1 MKNKPVYV
9 YKGEA
14 LASYNFGEDHPFGP
28 DRHHAFHAELEAAK
42 LGSSVHYASPKKAV
56 VDDLVLFHTVD
67 YVDFVSTVSDKHTG
81 YLDQGDTPIFPGV
94 FEAASYVVGTT
105 LAAVDVLM
113 HGDADRAF
121 IPIAGMHHAARDK
134 AAGFCVFNDC
144 GVAIEYLRK
153 KYHIQRI
160 AYIDI
165 DAHHGDGIFYAFE
178 NDPDLLFADIHQDG
192 QTLYPGT
199 GKADEQGKGIAEGS
213 KLNIPM
219 AAGSN
224 DSDFKTVWPK
234 VMEFLDVA
242 KPEFIIFQCG
252 ADSLSGDPITQ
263 LNYSEESHAHASR
276 GLIQLAEQYSKGRI
290 IATGGGGYNMK
301 NLARA
306 WTEVVKVFVE
316 TN

>member
-28 DRHHAFHAELEAAK
+28 DRHHAFHAELETAK
-42 LGSSVHYASPKKAV
+42 LGSSVHYASPKKAA
-56 VDDLVLFHTVD
+56 VDELVLFHTVD
-67 YVDFVSTVSDKHTG
+67 YVDFVSTVSDQHTG

-165 DAHHGDGIFYAFE
+165 DAHH
-178 NDPDLLFADIHQDG
+178 
-192 QTLYPGT
+192 
-199 GKADEQGKGIAEGS
+199 
-213 KLNIPM
+213 
-219 AAGSN
+219 
-224 DSDFKTVWPK
+224 
-234 VMEFLDVA
+234 VMEFSMLLRMTLICYLLISIKMD
-242 KPEFIIFQCG
+242 KRSTLERGKRMNEGKEWQ
-252 ADSLSGDPITQ
+252 
-263 LNYSEESHAHASR
+263 R
-276 GLIQLAEQYSKGRI
+276 GLNSIFRWLQVLMIQILRPFGQK
-290 IATGGGGYNMK
+290 
-301 NLARA
+301 
-306 WTEVVKVFVE
+306 
-316 TN
+316 